1 MGIFDK
7 LKKSNAK
14 AEKAAAA
21 TSEAG
26 KETAVVTSTAKK
38 VEGGNA
44 YRVFLR
50 PITTEKSVRLAGVST
65 YVFMVRPDATKV
77 EVAKAF
83 QDLYGVKPVAVRTT
97 RRQGKMVRFGRFEG
111 REKAEKK
118 AIVVVPAGTT
128 VSVFGA

>member
-1 MGIFDK
+1 MKMFDAF
-7 LKKSNAK
+7 KKKGATPK
-14 AEKAAAA
+14 ADKVEGTAEK
-21 TSEAG
+21 T
-26 KETAVVTSTAKK
+26 VTSVAKK

-50 PITTEKSVRLAGVST
+50 PVTTEKSVRLGSQST
-65 YVFMVRPDATKV
+65 YVFMVRPDATKT

-97 RRQGKMVRFGRFEG
+97 RREGKVVRFGRTMG

-118 AIVVVPAGTT
+118 AVIVLAPGTT
-128 VSVFGA
+128 VAVFGA